1 MKIGHQELTGYL
13 EQLIKP
19 RPPEIMKLEAY
30 AEEHG
35 VPIMEPTG
43 IEALLQLL
51 SLKNPKKILE
61 IGTAIGYSSI
71 RMALA
76 LPEAEI
82 FTIERDER
90 RYQEAIQNI
99 QSFQLENR
107 IRVFFGDALSESD
120 AVHSMAPYD
129 ALFIDAAKGQ
139 YQKFFT
145 IYEKMLAEGGI
156 IFTDNVLFK
165 GLVAGDYNQIENKRM
180 KKLVSK
186 IDHYN
191 HWLMEHPDYQT
202 AILPIGDGLA
212 VSKKE
217 VKGYEKT

>member
-13 EQLIKP
+13 ERLQKP
-19 RPPEIMKLEAY
+19 RPADIMKLEAY

-43 IEALLQLL
+43 IDALLRLL

-61 IGTAIGYSSI
+61 IGTAIGYSAI
-71 RMALA
+71 RMALE

-82 FTIERDER
+82 FTIERDEQ
-90 RYQEAIQNI
+90 RYHEAIQNI

-107 IRVFFGDALSESD
+107 IHVFFGDALSESA
-120 AVHSMAPYD
+120 AVQSMAPYD

-139 YQKFFT
+139 YQKFFSL
-145 IYEKMLAEGGI
+145 YEQMLADDGI

-165 GLVAGDYNQIENKRM
+165 GLVAGDYDQIENKRI

-186 IDHYN
+186 IDHFN
-191 HWLMEHPDYQT
+191 HWLMEHPDYRT
-202 AILPIGDGLA
+202 TILPVGDGLA
-212 VSKKE
+212 VSQKE
-217 VKGYEKT
+217 VKRI

>member
-1 MKIGHQELTGYL
+1 MKIGHEELTGYL
-13 EQLIKP
+13 ERLIKP
-19 RPPEIMKLEAY
+19 RPPEIMELEYY

-61 IGTAIGYSSI
+61 IGTAIGYSAI
-71 RMALA
+71 RMALH
-76 LPEAEI
+76 LPEADI
-82 FTIERDER
+82 LTIERDEK
-90 RYQEAIQNI
+90 RYHEALKNI
-99 QSFQLENR
+99 KSFQMENR
-107 IRVFFGDALSESD
+107 IRVIFGDALSESD
-120 AVHSMAPYD
+120 AVQSMAPYD

-145 IYEKMLAEGGI
+145 MYEKMLADDGI

-165 GLVAGDYNQIENKRM
+165 GLVAGGCDQIESKRI

-191 HWLMEHPDYQT
+191 HWLMDHPDYQT

-212 VSKKE
+212 VSKKR
-217 VKGYEKT
+217 

>member
-1 MKIGHQELTGYL
+1 MKIGHEELTGYL
-13 EQLIKP
+13 ERLQKP
-19 RPPEIMKLEAY
+19 RPEEIMKLEAY
-30 AEEHG
+30 AEAHG

-61 IGTAIGYSSI
+61 IGTAIGYSAI
-71 RMALA
+71 RMALK

-82 FTIERDER
+82 FTIERDEN
-90 RYQEAIQNI
+90 RYHEAIQNI

-107 IRVFFGDALSESD
+107 IHVFFGDALEASA
-120 AVHSMAPYD
+120 AVQSMAPYD

-139 YQKFFT
+139 YQKLFSL
-145 IYEKMLAEGGI
+145 YEQMLADDGI

-165 GLVAGDYNQIENKRM
+165 GLVAGDHSQIESKRI

-186 IDHYN
+186 IDDYN
-191 HWLMEHPDYQT
+191 HWLMEHPDYET
-202 AILPIGDGLA
+202 TILPVGDGLA

-217 VKGYEKT
+217 VKRI

>member
-1 MKIGHQELTGYL
+1 MKIGHEELTGYL
-13 EQLIKP
+13 EKLLKQ
-19 RPPEIMKLEAY
+19 RPAEIMKLEAY

-43 IEALLQLL
+43 IEVLLQLL

-61 IGTAIGYSSI
+61 IGTAIGYSAI

-82 FTIERDER
+82 FTIERDED
-90 RYQEAIQNI
+90 RYREALKNI
-99 QSFQLENR
+99 RSFQLENR
-107 IRVFFGDALSESD
+107 IHVFFGDALSESD
-120 AVHSMAPYD
+120 AVQSMAPYD

-139 YQKFFT
+139 YQKFFS
-145 IYEKMLAEGGI
+145 IYEKMLADDGI

-165 GLVAGDYNQIENKRM
+165 GLVASDYNQIENKRI

-191 HWLMEHPDYQT
+191 HWLMEHPDYHT
-202 AILPIGDGLA
+202 AIMPVGDGLA
-212 VSKKE
+212 VSKKRGE
-217 VKGYEKT
+217 RI

>member
-1 MKIGHQELTGYL
+1 MKIGHEELTGYL
-13 EQLIKP
+13 EKLLKP
-19 RPPEIMKLEAY
+19 RPAEIMKLETY

-43 IEALLQLL
+43 IEVLLQLL

-61 IGTAIGYSSI
+61 IGTAIGYSAI

-82 FTIERDER
+82 FTIERDED
-90 RYQEAIQNI
+90 RYREALKNI
-99 QSFQLENR
+99 RSFQLENR
-107 IRVFFGDALSESD
+107 IHVFFGDALSESD
-120 AVHSMAPYD
+120 AVQSMAPYD

-139 YQKFFT
+139 YQKFFS
-145 IYEKMLAEGGI
+145 IYEKMLADDGI

-165 GLVAGDYNQIENKRM
+165 GLVASDYNQIENKRI

-191 HWLMEHPDYQT
+191 HWLMEHPDYHT
-202 AILPIGDGLA
+202 AILPVGDGLA
-212 VSKKE
+212 VSQKRGE
-217 VKGYEKT
+217 RI